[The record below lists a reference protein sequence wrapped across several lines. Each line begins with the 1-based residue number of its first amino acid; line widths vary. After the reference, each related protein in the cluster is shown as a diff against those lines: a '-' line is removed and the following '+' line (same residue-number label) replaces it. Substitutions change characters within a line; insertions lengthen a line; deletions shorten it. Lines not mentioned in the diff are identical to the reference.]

1 MVKQARFAILRYA
14 ANYWHRSTLA
24 NIMYACIILYNM
36 IVEDERGNYS
46 GAHDYNYDQ
55 GRHPVAPVRHE
66 HGPIDGFANLLERN
80 NSVRDRATHRRL
92 KRDLIQ
98 HIWDKSQENRHNN

>member
-1 MVKQARFAILRYA
+1 MSVEHVWFFVAVYRRSKARAFP
-14 ANYWHRSTLA
+14 S
-24 NIMYACIILYNM
+24 
-36 IVEDERGNYS
+36 S
-46 GAHDYNYDQ
+46 YDQ
-55 GRHPVAPVRHE
+55 GRNPVAPVQHE

-98 HIWDKSQENRHNN
+98 HIWDKSQEDRHNN